1 MIQAVSA
8 VANLQGKMMVPHIL
22 KAMID
27 KGRQYDNPPQVA
39 GTPISAQTAKTETE
53 MLAISLEK
61 EGAAALV
68 PGYRVAGKTGTA
80 EIPGPDGYVSGV
92 TNASF
97 VGWGPVDDPHFLI
110 YVWLEKPTTSI
121 WGSVVAAPVFSEAFS
136 TVAALTQLPPDAA
149 RQKLY
154 GQ

>member
-1 MIQAVSA
+1 
-8 VANLQGKMMVPHIL
+8 
-22 KAMID
+22 
-27 KGRQYDNPPQVA
+27 
-39 GTPISAQTAKTETE
+39 
-53 MLAISLEK
+53 
-61 EGAAALV
+61 
-68 PGYRVAGKTGTA
+68 
-80 EIPGPDGYVSGV
+80 
-92 TNASF
+92 
-97 VGWGPVDDPHFLI
+97 VDDPHFLI